1 MKLHTMKTAIAAA
14 AAVAMLVPLA
24 ACGSGGAA
32 GDENTLTFFANN
44 TQDVYQPVIDAF
56 EKANPGVKVKF
67 STTNG
72 SQAGYQQTLQTRI
85 SGGQLS
91 DVYVA
96 PPEQLNDLVKNGVAK
111 DLTDE
116 SFMDRIG
123 DTNKAQATIDGKVYA
138 MSVTAWTNAYAYNKD
153 LLAKAGYDSIPETW
167 DEFIDMLKA
176 LKNAGVDK
184 PYLEPKAGL
193 GALVEGWIGYDSSKQ
208 SKSIDQQIG
217 DGDSTFAKSYTNY
230 YKEWAKLLD
239 AGVMGSEVTGL
250 ADDQVRSE
258 FAAGR
263 LAVMPSGYWDVN
275 TFKDAGI
282 NFAFGRMP
290 MLHKGDTPFAPGAA
304 DSGYAINAKI
314 SGKKLQNVE
323 KFLDFLSSKEGLKLI
338 QDNIGLIPAT
348 KNYTP
353 EIDKT
358 FTEPYDLYLKT
369 GNIYLNTLGWPTSGR
384 SALRAETFAQLQQ
397 VALGSITPAQATAN
411 LDAKLK
417 TLS

>member
-1 MKLHTMKTAIAAA
+1 MKLHNMKTVIAAA
-14 AAVAMLVPLA
+14 AAVAMLAPLA
-24 ACGSGGAA
+24 ACGSGSAA

-85 SGGQLS
+85 SGGQLA

-123 DTNKAQATIDGKVYA
+123 DTNKAQSTIDGKVYS

-217 DGDSTFAKSYTNY
+217 DGDSTFAKSYTKY
-230 YKEWAKLLD
+230 YKEWAKLFD

-290 MLHKGDTPFAPGAA
+290 MLHKGDTPYAPGSA

-314 SGKKLQNVE
+314 DGKKLENAE

-358 FTEPYDLYLKT
+358 FSEPYDLYLKT
-369 GNIYLNTLGWPTSGR
+369 GHVYLNTLGWPTSGR